1 MRGIW
6 AVAKNTIKQALRMKI
21 AVVFIIML
29 LVLLPVLGIT
39 TTGDETLKGRLQTFV
54 SYGLSLT
61 SLLLCLLTIIVSI
74 YTVTSDIKYR
84 QIYTVVTKPIRR
96 FQFLLGKLLGIMILD
111 IVLLALF
118 SSFIYIFALY
128 MPKFFKATE
137 EEIVQAD
144 NEFYT
149 ARAALTIPEVDVSQ
163 EVKERYLELDKN
175 GRLPPESD
183 YPRERVIAELTAQ
196 AKLRQRAA
204 DVGQK
209 LIWEFDNVKPLTKS
223 MFIRFKYEVAV
234 TPPDM
239 QIYGRWYA
247 GDPVY
252 VKTGEQPEPQPFERI
267 LKHSV
272 QTFHEIE
279 FPADVVPVDGH
290 MAVAFMNIPL
300 NRTSITFPRDGLAIL
315 YKADTFT
322 ANFIRAVF
330 LILFRLIFLA
340 CLGIVTSTFV
350 SFPVAILVCLV
361 LFSTAAVSN
370 FVIESFDYL
379 GSNMSVIYSY
389 SIKWMIRL
397 LPQFDKFNPTSFIV
411 PARLLSWPIVAQC
424 AVFMVFIKSS
434 ILLILAFIIFGC
446 REIAKIIV

>member
-1 MRGIW
+1 MRSIW
-6 AVAKNTIKQALRMKI
+6 AVAKNTVKQALRMKI
-21 AVVFIIML
+21 AVVFIILL
-29 LVLLPVLGIT
+29 LVLLPVIGIT

-61 SLLLCLLTIIVSI
+61 GLLLCLLTIIVSV

-84 QIYTVVTKPIRR
+84 QIYTVITKPIRR
-96 FQFLLGKLLGIMILD
+96 FQFLLGKLLGIILLD
-111 IVLLALF
+111 VALLVLF
-118 SSFIYIFALY
+118 SSFIYIFAMY
-128 MPKFFKATE
+128 MPKFFRATE
-137 EEIVQAD
+137 DEIVRAD

-149 ARAALTIPEVDVSQ
+149 ARAALTFPEVDVSQ
-163 EVKERYLELDKN
+163 EVEAKYKELEES
-175 GRLPPESD
+175 GRLPTD
-183 YPRERVIAELTAQ
+183 YSREQVIAELTAQ
-196 AKLRQRAA
+196 AKLKQRAA
-204 DVGQK
+204 DVGQA
-209 LIWEFDNVKPLTKS
+209 LIWEFDNIKPLTKS
-223 MFIRFKYEVAV
+223 MFIRFKYDVAV

-247 GDPVY
+247 GDPGY
-252 VKTGEQPEPQPFERI
+252 VKTGEQPSTEPFEKI

-272 QTFHEIE
+272 DTFHEIE
-279 FPADVVPVDGH
+279 FPASVVPEDGH
-290 MAVAFMNIPL
+290 LAIAFMNLPL
-300 NRTSITFPRDGLAIL
+300 NRTSITFPPDGLAIL

-322 ANFIRAVF
+322 ANFIRAVL
-330 LILFRLIFLA
+330 LIFFRLIFLA
-340 CLGIVTSTFV
+340 CLGILTSTFV

-370 FVIESFDYL
+370 FVIESFDSL
-379 GSNMSVIYSY
+379 GSNMSAVYSY

-424 AVFMVFIKSS
+424 AVFMVFIKSF
-434 ILLILAFIIFGC
+434 ILLILAFIIFGT

>member
-61 SLLLCLLTIIVSI
+61 SLLLCLLTIIISI

-84 QIYTVVTKPIRR
+84 QIYTVITKPIRR
-96 FQFLLGKLLGIMILD
+96 YQFLLGKLLGIMIID
-111 IVLLALF
+111 IVLLVLF
-118 SSFIYIFALY
+118 SSFIYFFALY
-128 MPKFFKATE
+128 MPSFYKATE
-137 EEIVQAD
+137 DEISQVN

-163 EVKERYLELDKN
+163 EVKEKYQELERI
-175 GRLPPESD
+175 GRLPPEYS
-183 YPRERVIAELTAQ
+183 REQVIEELTAQ
-196 AKLRQRAA
+196 AKLRHRAA

-209 LIWEFDNVKPLTKS
+209 LIWEFKDVKPLTES

-247 GDPVY
+247 GDPEY
-252 VKTGEQPEPQPFERI
+252 VKTGKQPESEPFERI

-272 QTFHEIE
+272 DTYHEIE
-279 FPADVVPVDGH
+279 FPADVVPENKR

-300 NRTSITFPRDGLAIL
+300 NRTSITFPADGLMVL

-322 ANFIRAVF
+322 ANYIRAVL
-330 LILFRLIFLA
+330 LILLRLIFLA
-340 CLGIVTSTFV
+340 CLGIMTSTFV
-350 SFPVAILVCLV
+350 SFPVAVLVCLV
-361 LFSTAAVSN
+361 LFSTASISAFIIDS
-370 FVIESFDYL
+370 FVLL
-379 GSNMSVIYSY
+379 GENMSLVYSL

-411 PARLLSWPIVAQC
+411 PARLLSWLTLAKC
-424 AVFMVFIKSS
+424 ALFMVFIQSA
-434 ILLILAFIIFGC
+434 ILLVLAFITFGC